1 MGKGLSEPLL
11 GGVRKWGSHPPDWAM
26 CRCKGSEEGVWLGP
40 RNGEVEWRVVVKP
53 VRVGR
58 GVRGGATAQSAES
71 KEEKDRGAGGGQ
83 GSLTCQ
89 GSAPV
94 KDKQIDRK
102 RDTEEER

>member
-1 MGKGLSEPLL
+1 MGKGLLEPLL
-11 GGVRKWGSHPPDWAM
+11 GGVRKWGSPPHWAM

-40 RNGEVEWRVVVKP
+40 RDGEVEWGGVVRP

-71 KEEKDRGAGGGQ
+71 KEEKDRRAGGGQ

-94 KDKQIDRK
+94 KDRQIDRK
-102 RDTEEER
+102 RDTEEEER